1 MDRLG
6 SLFETYLFDHPE
18 TDESRLIDGRSYFW
32 ASLFG
37 PLYVLSHGFPLLAL
51 LMVPIGAVIAF
62 AAFAG
67 FFIVD
72 AFLSSGVTS
81 IVALAVMIAAALVA
95 QGIAAIR
102 LLRVGYLQRG
112 WRGGY

>member
-1 MDRLG
+1 M
-6 SLFETYLFDHPE
+6 FETYLFDHPE

-37 PLYVLSHGFPLLAL
+37 PLYVLSHGFPLHAL
-51 LMVPIGAVIAF
+51 LMVPICAALAF
-62 AAFAG
+62 AAFVA
-67 FFIVD
+67 FFLVD
-72 AFLSSGVTS
+72 SFLSSGVTS
-81 IVALAVMIAAALVA
+81 IVALAAMIAAALVA

-102 LLRVGYLQRG
+102 VLRVGYLGRG